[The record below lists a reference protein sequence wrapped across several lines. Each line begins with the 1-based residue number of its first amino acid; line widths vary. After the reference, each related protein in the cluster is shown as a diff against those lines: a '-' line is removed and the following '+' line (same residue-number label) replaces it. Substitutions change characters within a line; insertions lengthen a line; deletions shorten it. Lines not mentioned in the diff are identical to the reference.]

1 MVKCI
6 ERAESHCRS
15 YPRCDGCGAY
25 REPTNADRIRAMSD
39 EELSV
44 WLIRL
49 HTICECCA
57 VLEEC
62 ETMQSDV
69 VCRQHIED
77 WLKQPV
83 KDGEDDGR

>member
-39 EELSV
+39 EALAAFLYDDGEAMCKDQ
-44 WLIRL
+44 R
-49 HTICECCA
+49 
-57 VLEEC
+57 
-62 ETMQSDV
+62 
-69 VCRQHIED
+69 VCSEYGCKDCILD

-83 KDGEDDGR
+83 KDGE